1 MEEEK
6 VNETK
11 KEEEVKSINDI
22 KNRVVNLI
30 LDNGVS
36 LTLMVAFCLALYYI
50 LHEHNKLLL
59 TQLYKLIEDKAELIE
74 RLLECYKYK
83 NEI

>member
-1 MEEEK
+1 MEE
-6 VNETK
+6 NK
-11 KEEEVKSINDI
+11 KEEVELEEVKSLNDI
-22 KNRVVNLI
+22 KTRVVNLI

-36 LTLMVAFCLALYYI
+36 LTLMVGFCLALYYI

-59 TQLYKLIEDKAELIE
+59 TQIHTLIKDKAELIE
-74 RLLECYKYK
+74 SLLECYKYK

>member
-6 VNETK
+6 IEETK
-11 KEEEVKSINDI
+11 KEEVKGLNDI
-22 KNRVVNLI
+22 KTRVVNLI

-59 TQLYKLIEDKAELIE
+59 TQIYKLIEDKAELIE